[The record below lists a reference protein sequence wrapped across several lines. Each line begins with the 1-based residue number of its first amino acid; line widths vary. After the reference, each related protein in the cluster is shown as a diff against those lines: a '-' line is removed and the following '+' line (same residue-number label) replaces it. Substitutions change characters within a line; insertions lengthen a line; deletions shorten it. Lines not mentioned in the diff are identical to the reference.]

1 MCIFSLYNWVLD
13 TLACTPEEPGWRVA
27 QLVRRLLAEH
37 KAFTPRSLERFHGFW
52 EAVIRELLRATPTAS
67 STSLLEH
74 YRVSVLQDHQL
85 AALKDQ
91 RETSK
96 KHPRMEEG
104 IALSQTDLRVGG
116 AKVEVE
122 DLGEADAKQK
132 GLLTQPVPTQTTL
145 WIGRCNQPCID
156 VICFDY
162 QSGKPSAS
170 ASTSAAAPASAA
182 SRSGRYTS
190 SLICVQLKFSEPP
203 ALSAESKTVVDAD
216 LVPAFKKW
224 LAFYPQLSKHFRA
237 TFRRRSQ

>member
-1 MCIFSLYNWVLD
+1 MCIFSLYNWVLH
-13 TLACTPEEPGWRVA
+13 TLGRTPEASGWRVA

-52 EAVIRELLRATPTAS
+52 EAVIRELLRATPSAS
-67 STSLLEH
+67 SSSLLEH

-91 RETSK
+91 RKTSK

-122 DLGEADAKQK
+122 DLGEANAKQK

-145 WIGRCNQPCID
+145 WIGRCNQPCVD
-156 VICFDY
+156 VVCFEY

-170 ASTSAAAPASAA
+170 ASASAAAPASAA
-182 SRSGRYTS
+182 SRSGPYTS
-190 SLICVQLKFSEPP
+190 LVCVQLKFSETP
-203 ALSAESKTVVDAD
+203 ALSAESKTAVDAD

-224 LAFYPQLSKHFRA
+224 LAFYPQLSKHFRT
-237 TFRRRSQ
+237 TFRRWSQ